1 MPVYSYKGLTDGGR
15 AKSGFVD
22 ADSDRSARQ
31 KLRRDG
37 IYLTELSEGAG
48 TQPAKTEE
56 RRARFSFSFR
66 RSIPGTDLAI
76 ATRQLATL
84 LGAGIPLVE
93 SLGALTEQVE
103 HARLKSV
110 IGQVRD
116 RVNEGAT
123 LADALARAGP
133 FSNLFVSM
141 VRAGEAGGALEQV
154 LRRLADYLESQVRTR
169 NRVLSIML
177 YPIMMMGFAVLVVI
191 VLVTVVL
198 PQITQLLEGFDVP
211 LPWYT
216 QAIISVSY
224 FLRHWWWA
232 LLGVAG
238 AIGIAV
244 RAALRTERGRES
256 FDGLKL
262 RLPVFGRVNRILAIS
277 RFTRTLSTLL
287 AGGIPIVRALEISNF
302 EISSARTIGISK
314 FVAAN
319 QVIGAAIDR
328 ARESITEGSSIAAPL
343 KRSGHFPPLVTHM
356 VDVGERS
363 GELEAMLAK
372 VADTYDEQVETAV
385 TRLTAMLE
393 PMLILVMV
401 GIVLFIIL
409 ATLVPL
415 LELTT
420 AIR

>member
-1 MPVYSYKGLTDGGR
+1 MPVFSYKGVNNAGR
-15 AKSGFVD
+15 ATRGFVD

-37 IYLTELSEGAG
+37 LYLTELIESTGSKPTED
-48 TQPAKTEE
+48 EE
-56 RRARFSFSFR
+56 RSSRFSFRFV
-66 RSIPGTDLAI
+66 RSVPGSDLAI

-110 IGQVRD
+110 IGKVRD

-123 LADALARAGP
+123 LADAMARAGP
-133 FSNLFVSM
+133 FSDLYVSM
-141 VRAGEAGGALEQV
+141 VRAGETGGALEQV
-154 LRRLADYLESQVRTR
+154 LRRLADYLESQERTR
-169 NRVLSIML
+169 NRVISIML
-177 YPIMMMGFAVLVVI
+177 YPAMMLVFAIGVVI
-191 VLVTVVL
+191 ALVTVVL
-198 PQITQLLEGFDVP
+198 PQITQLLEGFDMP

-216 QAIISVSY
+216 QVIISGSY
-224 FLRHWWWA
+224 FLRGWWWA
-232 LLGVAG
+232 LLAAAVVLG
-238 AIGIAV
+238 IGLRAV
-244 RAALRTERGRES
+244 LRTERGRLG
-256 FDGLKL
+256 FDRLLL
-262 RLPVFGRVNRILAIS
+262 RTPIFGRVIRILAIS

-287 AGGIPIVRALEISNF
+287 AGGIPIVRALEV
-302 EISSARTIGISK
+302 SK

-319 QVIGAAIDR
+319 QIIGEAIDR
-328 ARESITEGSSIAAPL
+328 ARESIIEGSSIAAPL
-343 KRSGHFPPLVTHM
+343 KRSGQFPALVTHM
-356 VDVGERS
+356 VDVGEKS

-385 TRLTAMLE
+385 TRLTALLE
-393 PMLILVMV
+393 PMLILIMV

-415 LELTT
+415 LQLTS
-420 AIR
+420 AIH

>member
-1 MPVYSYKGLTDGGR
+1 MPTAIAPRARSCAARRLTSP
-15 AKSGFVD
+15 SG
-22 ADSDRSARQ
+22 
-31 KLRRDG
+31 
-37 IYLTELSEGAG
+37 
-48 TQPAKTEE
+48 
-56 RRARFSFSFR
+56 RRAPAAAHAGRGAQLALPSALALD
-66 RSIPGTDLAI
+66 PGTDLAI

-141 VRAGEAGGALEQV
+141 VRAGETGGALEQV

-177 YPIMMMGFAVLVVI
+177 YPIMMMGFAVLVVARSSRWCAADHQ
-191 VLVTVVL
+191 L
-198 PQITQLLEGFDVP
+198 PRAWTMPPSTPADHRLASPGLWGR
-211 LPWYT
+211 
-216 QAIISVSY
+216 S
-224 FLRHWWWA
+224 RR
-232 LLGVAG
+232 GVGSA
-238 AIGIAV
+238 AAAAPH
-244 RAALRTERGRES
+244 RARPAR
-256 FDGLKL
+256 LKL
-262 RLPVFGRVNRILAIS
+262 RRLPVRRVVRLVAIS

-287 AGGIPIVRALEISNF
+287 AGGIPIVRALDV
-302 EISSARTIGISK
+302 SK
-314 FVAAN
+314 HVAAN
-319 QVIGAAIDR
+319 VILGEAVDAAR
-328 ARESITEGSSIAAPL
+328 TSLTEGATLAAPL
-343 KRSGHFPPLVTHM
+343 RACGEFPPMVVHM
-356 VDVGERS
+356 VDVGVRS
-363 GELEAMLAK
+363 GALEAMLAK

-385 TRLTAMLE
+385 TRLTALLE
-393 PMLILVMV
+393 PMLILIMV

-415 LELTT
+415 LELTS